1 MVENSLHLFS
11 KTIGISVLVGLSLP
25 APQKLISTTLLMDS
39 KSKGDFKRSH
49 LNLNGLK
56 ARMIPKPRPIAQD
69 T

>member
-11 KTIGISVLVGLSLP
+11 KTIGISALVGLSP
-25 APQKLISTTLLMDS
+25 PVPQKLISTTLLMDS
-39 KSKGDFKRSH
+39 KSKGDFKRSL

-69 T
+69 M